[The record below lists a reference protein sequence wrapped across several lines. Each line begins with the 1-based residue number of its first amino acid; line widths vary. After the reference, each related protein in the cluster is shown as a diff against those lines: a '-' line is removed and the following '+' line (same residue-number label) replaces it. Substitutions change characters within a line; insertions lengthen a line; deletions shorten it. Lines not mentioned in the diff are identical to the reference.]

1 MIPASEALRLPSA
14 QLSPEEVAAADALDA
29 ELDAHLRQHMQR
41 GGATFDT
48 KETRGPVIA
57 EVTWRLRR
65 AKYEVQVMAAQ
76 AASALDPRKACVVG
90 YRLMLVPSDE
100 AYREHACGMVP
111 AGDLIARC
119 QARSPNQNLQCD
131 EAASH
136 WPRSPHAAVQ
146 GGIQEGWR

>member
-100 AYREHACGMVP
+100 AYREAEPVRWK
-111 AGDLIARC
+111 A
-119 QARSPNQNLQCD
+119 
-131 EAASH
+131 
-136 WPRSPHAAVQ
+136 
-146 GGIQEGWR
+146 